1 MVELS
6 QSQITNLAKPI
17 VGIEERC
24 VFGED
29 KKILRG
35 ALYSAYS
42 QWCVKPDNRYKP
54 MGSTTF
60 YNEIAMRGYPIKH
73 RNDGTFV
80 FGIDIK
86 DETVASDGKIK
97 LS

>member
-1 MVELS
+1 
-6 QSQITNLAKPI
+6 
-17 VGIEERC
+17 
-24 VFGED
+24 
-29 KKILRG
+29 
-35 ALYSAYS
+35 
-42 QWCVKPDNRYKP
+42 

-86 DETVASDGKIK
+86 YETTIADGKIK
-97 LS
+97 LT